1 MNDDICYNF
10 FEDLHQ
16 IKYLQPST
24 MKILLFIL
32 HSLSSYFMSLTT
44 MFSLLIF
51 NEHPFKSEKKLK
63 KEQNNKRHLSSKS
76 LLDKIISLEDLNLIN

>member
-1 MNDDICYNF
+1 MSSSFHNILIFAMNDDIYYSC

-16 IKYLQPST
+16 IKYLQSFT

-32 HSLSSYFMSLTT
+32 HSSSSYFMSLTT

-51 NEHPFKSEKKLK
+51 NEHPFKQEKKLK
-63 KEQNNKRHLSSKS
+63 KEQKTFLI
-76 LLDKIISLEDLNLIN
+76 KISIR

>member
-1 MNDDICYNF
+1 
-10 FEDLHQ
+10 
-16 IKYLQPST
+16 

-32 HSLSSYFMSLTT
+32 HSLSSYFISLTT

-63 KEQNNKRHLSSKS
+63 KEQNNKKHLSSKS

>member
-1 MNDDICYNF
+1 MNDDICYGC

-16 IKYLQPST
+16 IKYLQSFT

-32 HSLSSYFMSLTT
+32 HSSSSYFMSLTT

-51 NEHPFKSEKKLK
+51 NEHPFKQEKKLK
-63 KEQNNKRHLSSKS
+63 KEQKTFVI
-76 LLDKIISLEDLNLIN
+76 KISIR

>member
-16 IKYLQPST
+16 IKYLQSSA
-24 MKILLFIL
+24 MKILLSIL
-32 HSLSSYFMSLTT
+32 YSLLSYFMSITT

-51 NEHPFKSEKKLK
+51 NEHPFNQEKKLK
-63 KEQNNKRHLSSKS
+63 KEQNNKRHLSSKF

>member
-16 IKYLQPST
+16 IKYLQSSA
-24 MKILLFIL
+24 MKILLSIL
-32 HSLSSYFMSLTT
+32 YSLLSYFMSITT

-51 NEHPFKSEKKLK
+51 NEHPFNQEKKLK
-63 KEQNNKRHLSSKS
+63 KRTK
-76 LLDKIISLEDLNLIN
+76 